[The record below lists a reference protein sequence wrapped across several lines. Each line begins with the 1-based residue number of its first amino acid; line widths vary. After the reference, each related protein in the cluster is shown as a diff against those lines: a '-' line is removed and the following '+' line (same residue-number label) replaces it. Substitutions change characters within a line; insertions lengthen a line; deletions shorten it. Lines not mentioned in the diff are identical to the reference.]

1 MVLDTL
7 LDRTLQLFILDKVEY
22 CAKAIVHTQLST
34 DFKHPPTFDTTNLQA
49 NSDNLWTGKTLQ
61 KPNPNTINCDSDD
74 EMYDEQTC
82 ESNEIID
89 ENINAAARNTN
100 VIGKNQEL
108 SNIDKW

>member
-1 MVLDTL
+1 
-7 LDRTLQLFILDKVEY
+7 
-22 CAKAIVHTQLST
+22 
-34 DFKHPPTFDTTNLQA
+34 
-49 NSDNLWTGKTLQ
+49 
-61 KPNPNTINCDSDD
+61 
-74 EMYDEQTC
+74 MYDEQTC